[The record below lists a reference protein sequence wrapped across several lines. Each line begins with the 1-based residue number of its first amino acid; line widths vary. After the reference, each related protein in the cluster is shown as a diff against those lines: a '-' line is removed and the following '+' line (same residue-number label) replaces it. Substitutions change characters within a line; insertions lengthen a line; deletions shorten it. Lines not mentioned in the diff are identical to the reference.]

1 MYYAYEY
8 EAQKFNGRYHM
19 KFAIIYYSQTGHTRE
34 MGEVIAT
41 VLQQHM
47 FAYSLKVFCMAA
59 YKLFLFLK
67 FVIFY

>member
-1 MYYAYEY
+1 
-8 EAQKFNGRYHM
+8 M
-19 KFAIIYYSQTGHTRE
+19 KTRRRLLTALGIAIT
-34 MGEVIAT
+34 T

-67 FVIFY
+67 FRHILLAFYGVLWYNKYYMKRSTYYVS